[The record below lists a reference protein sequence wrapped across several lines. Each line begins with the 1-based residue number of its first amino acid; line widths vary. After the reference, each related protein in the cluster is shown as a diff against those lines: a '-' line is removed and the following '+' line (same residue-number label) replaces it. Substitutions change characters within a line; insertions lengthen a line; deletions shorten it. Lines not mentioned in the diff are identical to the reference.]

1 MTINEPYSIYEHR
14 KMRSDMLHVSLT
26 RTKRKESVHFCE
38 ISLYTAYIGYIY
50 KYSFMGKSYIGSTD
64 DIKKRRAE
72 HETNSTNKF
81 GRAIKNIGLDRFEF
95 EISETVNYYDRADLY
110 EIEDNYI
117 IKNDSVINGWDSMR
131 NIKTEQVDI

>member
-1 MTINEPYSIYEHR
+1 
-14 KMRSDMLHVSLT
+14 MLHVSLT

-110 EIEDNYI
+110 EIEDRYILKYDSIRSGFNTRRNYRDD
-117 IKNDSVINGWDSMR
+117 N
-131 NIKTEQVDI
+131 